1 MLDTKILEE
10 LQEYLEANLAFIME
24 KEIILYSPAEK
35 CMDMDSVMESI
46 SPLDIE
52 TFINSKRQPTLQD
65 VLFSFI
71 DKKGATDAEIY
82 KKAGL
87 DRRLFSKIRSKPEYR
102 PGKNTVVALA
112 LALELNKKETDKLLS
127 SAGYSLSDSD
137 TSDLII
143 QFCIE
148 KKIYNILQVNHAL
161 DYFSMK
167 PLSGLL

>member
-10 LQEYLEANLAFIME
+10 LQEYLEANLGFIME
-24 KEIILYSPAEK
+24 KEIILYSPEK

-52 TFINSKRQPTLQD
+52 MFINNKRQPTLQD

-167 PLSGLL
+167 PLSGVL

>member
-1 MLDTKILEE
+1 MLDIKILEE
-10 LQEYLEANLAFIME
+10 LQEYLEANLAVIME
-24 KEIILYSPAEK
+24 KEIILYSPNES
-35 CMDMDSVMESI
+35 MDIDSVMESI

-52 TFINSKRQPTLQD
+52 IFINNKRQPTLQD
-65 VLFSFI
+65 VLFGFI
-71 DKKGATDAEIY
+71 DKKGSTDAVIY
-82 KKAGL
+82 KKAGI
-87 DRRLFSKIRSKPEYR
+87 DRRHFSKIRSNPEYR

-112 LALELNKKETDKLLS
+112 LALELDKKETDKLLS

-167 PLSGLL
+167 PLSGVL